1 MINLSCSI
9 DISLVILI
17 WFCCNFKLLYDLRR
31 VRVAVNLLY
40 VSRLQKEM
48 ALRNQFMMNKF
59 LLSLHHIF
67 NVQMLHLQ
75 SVQSVANT
83 LSLSSFN

>member
-1 MINLSCSI
+1 
-9 DISLVILI
+9 
-17 WFCCNFKLLYDLRR
+17 
-31 VRVAVNLLY
+31 
-40 VSRLQKEM
+40 M

-75 SVQSVANT
+75 SVQSVSNT